1 MCEKKF
7 EKHPP
12 TPQNK
17 NLPPFKCFTP
27 HSEGKLLILTYVN
40 RYKDCIFFGRLVYNR
55 VMKIRY
61 YHVAKNRW
69 WGFAIAMVSIFILS
83 DARWFYNNVA
93 QVIGWSFAS
102 ISCGFWVYIGMKD
115 KDIPRTLMELVY
127 FVLAIRAVFNWFQ

>member
-1 MCEKKF
+1 MIIWII
-7 EKHPP
+7 
-12 TPQNK
+12 
-17 NLPPFKCFTP
+17 P

-40 RYKDCIFFGRLVYNR
+40 RYKGYIFLEKLIYNK

-83 DARWFYNNVA
+83 DARWFYNNIA

-115 KDIPRTLMELVY
+115 
-127 FVLAIRAVFNWFQ
+127 